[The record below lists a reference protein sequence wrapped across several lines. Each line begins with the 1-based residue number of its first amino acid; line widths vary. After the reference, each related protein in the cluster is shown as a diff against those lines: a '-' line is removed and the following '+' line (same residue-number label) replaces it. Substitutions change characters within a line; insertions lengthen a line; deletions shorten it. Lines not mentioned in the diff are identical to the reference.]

1 MFSLLKKYNKRY
13 SCTTIILFYISGP
26 GLKQLE
32 YSDLSFVLHFPVT
45 VFVYLQDHPNAS
57 CRESNRRKLERTEE
71 RGLRAMFNEKQS
83 GYEELLLIIRV

>member
-1 MFSLLKKYNKRY
+1 MMLTQSRTPSFQSGQSLVKTYNKRY

-45 VFVYLQDHPNAS
+45 FFVYLQDHADAQ
-57 CRESNRRKLERTEE
+57 RR
-71 RGLRAMFNEKQS
+71 
-83 GYEELLLIIRV
+83 